1 MSRINRFLGQKL
13 VAAVGAGAAAPA
25 SAGALQLLSHALP
38 PSPSSNVTAV
48 SASWLAIRP
57 TTAQTFL

>member
-13 VAAVGAGAAAPA
+13 LLLAVPA
-25 SAGALQLLSHALP
+25 LLLPLLLMLLLLQLLSHLLP
-38 PSPSSNVTAV
+38 PSPSSNVT
-48 SASWLAIRP
+48 ASWLAIRP